1 MKNLLTT
8 ILILFCLTGSAQIG
22 GNYVNLDTYGDSL
35 SMVWMCEAS
44 DYIVPVRLRTDKE
57 QSPVLDVATLDKA
70 KQFHRIAKQL
80 NKKAQFCY
88 TVNLWASP
96 EINLQ
101 GITELINYGCDV
113 PVIEVGNEY
122 YSWIKKDYGKI
133 DFSYYQPKAE
143 SLRNV
148 VSAAYPSLIFVYPAC
163 PSPKGSGISP
173 ERQDHKD
180 WNEALKVMLDKY
192 PNDSYVWHVYYDS
205 YDAPVLADAEK
216 GLTKQKYT
224 DSQNTYL
231 ADFYGAYYTGCVNS
245 TLFDKSFN
253 YADSLF
259 KRKGY
264 FTEYG
269 TVGSGNI
276 RNTYTYGL
284 LVFRDG
290 VKWKEKT
297 NLYVHAGISL
307 TGVIQPK
314 NSKFDPLTINT
325 NNVRRVEYLALKMA
339 NECINAKPL
348 QENNELKE
356 GVNYFY
362 FTDLVT
368 ASFTGNFNV
377 EFETHYI
384 SGKYLYSTGGATAF
398 MANGST
404 RTQEIT
410 GVTVVEGY
418 DIPVNSFG
426 YVKVTC
432 TPIEIPGCTKPEATN
447 YNELANVDDGS
458 CVFEVYGCLDP
469 KALNYS
475 PDVTK
480 DDGSCEYQTVCYK
493 KRWLFSSLPCKID
506 KNCSVNNCK

>member
-1 MKNLLTT
+1 MGKHT
-8 ILILFCLTGSAQIG
+8 I
-22 GNYVNLDTYGDSL
+22 
-35 SMVWMCEAS
+35 
-44 DYIVPVRLRTDKE
+44 
-57 QSPVLDVATLDKA
+57 
-70 KQFHRIAKQL
+70 
-80 NKKAQFCY
+80 FCY
-88 TVNLWASP
+88 TVNLWATP
-96 EINLQ
+96 EVNLQ
-101 GITELINYGCDV
+101 GIKELINYGCDV

-122 YSWIKKDYGKI
+122 YSWIKKDYGRI
-133 DFSYYQPKAE
+133 DFSFYQPKAE
-143 SLRNV
+143 ALRTV
-148 VSAAYPSLIFVYPAC
+148 VSDAYPSLIFVYPAC
-163 PSPKGSGISP
+163 PSPKGSGIQP

-205 YDAPVLADAEK
+205 YDAFVLADAEK

-245 TLFDKSFN
+245 TLFDKSFA

-314 NSKFDPLTINT
+314 NSKFDPLSINT
-325 NNVRRVEYLALKMA
+325 NNVRRVEYWALKMA

-348 QENNELKE
+348 TENNQLNE

-362 FTDLVT
+362 FTDFIN
-368 ASFTGNFNV
+368 ASFTGNYNMT
-377 EFETHYI
+377 FETHYI

-398 MANGST
+398 MATGST

-410 GVTVVEGY
+410 GINVVEGY
-418 DIPVNSFG
+418 SIPTNSFG

-432 TPIEIPGCTKPEATN
+432 TPIPVYGCVDPTARNFNPEATSDDGTCEYDVMGCMSRDATN
-447 YNELANVDDGS
+447 FNEAATIDDGS
-458 CVFEVYGCLDP
+458 CVFPPKECL
-469 KALNYS
+469 
-475 PDVTK
+475 
-480 DDGSCEYQTVCYK
+480 K
-493 KRWLFSSLPCKID
+493 KRWLFTSLPCKPSKRVCD
-506 KNCSVNNCK
+506 CK

>member
-143 SLRNV
+143 ALRNV

-458 CVFEVYGCLDP
+458 CAFDVYGCTSKD
-469 KALNYS
+469 ATNYN
-475 PDVTK
+475 PLATK

-493 KRWLFSSLPCKID
+493 KRWLFSGCKLD

>member
-1 MKNLLTT
+1 MNTGKFLLS
-8 ILILFCLTGSAQIG
+8 ILLLLCLTGSAQIG
-22 GNYVNLDTYGDSL
+22 ANYVNLSDYGDSL

-44 DYIVPVRLRTDKE
+44 DYIVPIRLRTDKE
-57 QSPVLDVATLDKA
+57 QSPVLDQATIDKA
-70 KQFHRIAKQL
+70 KQFHRIALQEG
-80 NKKAQFCY
+80 KKAQFCY

-101 GITELINYGCDV
+101 GISELINYGCDV

-122 YSWIKKDYGKI
+122 YSHIKKDYGSI
-133 DFSYYQPKAE
+133 NFSYYQPKAE
-143 SLRNV
+143 ALRSV
-148 VSAAYPSLIFVYPAC
+148 VSSVYPNLIFVYPAC
-163 PSPKGSGISP
+163 PSPKGSGIQP

-205 YDAPVLADAEK
+205 YDSPVLADAEK
-216 GLTKQKYT
+216 GLTKQNLNGAN
-224 DSQNTYL
+224 SYL
-231 ADFYGAYYTGCVNS
+231 QAFYESYYNGCINS

-290 VKWKEKT
+290 VKFKEKT
-297 NLYVHAGISL
+297 NLYVHAGIAL

-314 NSKFDPLTINT
+314 NAKFDLTSIT
-325 NNVRRVEYLALKMA
+325 TANVRRVEYWALKMA

-348 QENNELKE
+348 TENNILNE

-362 FTDLVT
+362 FTNEVN
-368 ASFTGNFNV
+368 AGFTGNYNTT
-377 EFETHYI
+377 FETHYI
-384 SGKYLYSTGGATAF
+384 KGDYLYSTGGATAF
-398 MANGST
+398 MGT
-404 RTQEIT
+404 GTPRTQEIT
-410 GVTVVEGY
+410 GIEVFDGY
-418 DIPVNSFG
+418 NVPSNAFG
-426 YVKVTC
+426 YVKVVC
-432 TPIEIPGCTKPEATN
+432 TPIDVYGCTSRNAIN
-447 YNELANVDDGS
+447 FNELATIDDGS
-458 CVFEVYGCLDP
+458 CIYPPKECL
-469 KALNYS
+469 
-475 PDVTK
+475 
-480 DDGSCEYQTVCYK
+480 K
-493 KRWLFSSLPCKID
+493 KRWLFTSLPCKVAKKD
-506 KNCSVNNCK
+506 CNCN